1 MRKLERVC
9 AVFMPERSVIM
20 KVKAEIKVGGFEINT
35 DNSGVHEIHLTGEK
49 EGCYVKFQTISP
61 EKTSKNIRL
70 NFDIRDLE
78 RLTFSRSENY

>member
-1 MRKLERVC
+1 MRTLERVC

-35 DNSGVHEIHLTGEK
+35 GNSGIHEIHLTGEK

-61 EKTSKNIRL
+61 DKSSKPMRL
-70 NFDIRDLE
+70 NFDIKDLE
-78 RLTFSRSENY
+78 RLTFLRSENE